1 MVCFMVS
8 KDLHS
13 AIIYSHAFADDNDD
27 VYIATDTAMAAEII
41 KSEKETVMSFLQ
53 MIYKD
58 GYETDRNIRFL
69 SCPRCGNDK
78 YSKEAIDCRI
88 CCFSVYNK

>member
-41 KSEKETVMSFLQ
+41 KSEKETVMSFL
-53 MIYKD
+53 
-58 GYETDRNIRFL
+58 ERDRWYREKSAGGVVL
-69 SCPRCGNDK
+69 VANDL
-78 YSKEAIDCRI
+78 
-88 CCFSVYNK
+88 

>member
-41 KSEKETVMSFLQ
+41 KSEKETVMSFL
-53 MIYKD
+53 
-58 GYETDRNIRFL
+58 ERDR
-69 SCPRCGNDK
+69 
-78 YSKEAIDCRI
+78 
-88 CCFSVYNK
+88 